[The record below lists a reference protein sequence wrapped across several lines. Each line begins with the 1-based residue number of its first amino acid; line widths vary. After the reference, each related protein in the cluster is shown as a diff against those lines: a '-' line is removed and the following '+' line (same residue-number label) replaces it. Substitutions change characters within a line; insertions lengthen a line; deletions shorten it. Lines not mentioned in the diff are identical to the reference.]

1 MINLKKIKISVSSLP
16 KNGWWNNGIVAYHD
30 NDMMSNGAIP
40 NQELL
45 KKEHKNL
52 IEILQKHSLETIIIP
67 FKSELETNKKYDF
80 VFMRDHFLCNANKDI
95 VICNMKLSERMNE
108 GEYVISTLK
117 DLQYKVSFL
126 DDNCIAEGGEF
137 FFLPKENILLAGQCR
152 NNLRGAEQMAEKLK
166 VSNLHIINSS
176 GYHLDTSISPIF
188 NDEYDCIGL
197 ICARE
202 VFSDNEINNLRSICR
217 SNQWELIEIE
227 HQDIDSSLSFRTA
240 MNGLTLPGLFIGS
253 KNFNQ
258 KQISDFALSNNI
270 IFDSASVSQ
279 FNLSG
284 GSVHCLTNELF

>member
-1 MINLKKIKISVSSLP
+1 MNDLKKIKIAISSLP
-16 KNGWWNNGIVAYHD
+16 QHGWWNNGIVAYHD

-40 NQELL
+40 NQDLL
-45 KKEHKNL
+45 KKEHDNL
-52 IEILQKHSLETIIIP
+52 TAILQKYSLDVIIIP
-67 FKSELETNKKYDF
+67 FGKEIEINKKYDF
-80 VFMRDHFLCNANKDI
+80 VFMRDHFLCNTNKDI
-95 VICNMKLSERMNE
+95 VMCNMKLFERMNE
-108 GEYVISTLK
+108 GKYVISTLN

-126 DDNCIAEGGEF
+126 DENCIAEGGEF
-137 FFLPKENILLAGQCR
+137 FFLPKENILLAGQGR
-152 NNLRGAEQMAEKLK
+152 NNLSGAEQMAEKLK
-166 VSNLHIINSS
+166 VSSLHIINSS

-202 VFSDNEINNLRSICR
+202 VFSDKEINDLRSICR
-217 SNQWELIEIE
+217 LNQWELIEIE

-253 KNFNQ
+253 KNLNQ

-270 IFDSASVSQ
+270 IFDYANVSQ

>member
-45 KKEHKNL
+45 KNEHENL
-52 IEILQKHSLETIIIP
+52 IGILQKHSLETIIIP

-137 FFLPKENILLAGQCR
+137 FFLPKENVLLAGQCR

-166 VSNLHIINSS
+166 VSNLHIINSG

-202 VFSDNEINNLRSICR
+202 VFSNNEINDLRSICK

-253 KNFNQ
+253 KNLNQ

-270 IFDSASVSQ
+270 IFDSTSVSQ

>member
-1 MINLKKIKISVSSLP
+1 MNKLKEIKIAISSLP
-16 KNGWWNNGIVAYHD
+16 KNGWWNNGIIAYHD
-30 NDMMSNGAIP
+30 NDMMSDGAVP

-45 KKEHKNL
+45 KKEHQNL
-52 IEILQKHSLETIIIP
+52 IDKLHEHSLKTISVA
-67 FKSELETNKKYDF
+67 FKPELETNRKYDF
-80 VFMRDHFLCNANKDI
+80 VFMRDHFLCNTDKDI
-95 VICNMKLSERMNE
+95 VMCNMKLSERMNE
-108 GEYVISTLK
+108 GEYVISTLN

-126 DDNCIAEGGEF
+126 DEKCIAEGGEF
-137 FFLPKENILLAGQCR
+137 FFLPKENILLAGQGR

-166 VSNLHIINSS
+166 ISNLHIINSN

-188 NDEYDCIGL
+188 NNEYDCIGI

-202 VFSDNEINNLRSICR
+202 VFSGKEIHDLRNICK

-227 HQDIDSSLSFRTA
+227 HQDINSSLSFRTA

-270 IFDSASVSQ
+270 IFDSANVSQ

>member
-45 KKEHKNL
+45 KKEHQNL
-52 IEILQKHSLETIIIP
+52 IGILQKHSLETIIIP

-202 VFSDNEINNLRSICR
+202 VFSNNEINNLRSICR

>member
-1 MINLKKIKISVSSLP
+1 MNNLKKITISVSSLP
-16 KNGWWNNGIVAYHD
+16 KNGWWSNGIVAYHD

-45 KKEHKNL
+45 KKEHKHL
-52 IEILQKHSLETIIIP
+52 IKILHKNSLNTMIIP
-67 FKSELETNKKYDF
+67 FKPELEVNKKYDF

-95 VICNMKLSERMNE
+95 VICNMKLTERMNE

-117 DLQYKVSFL
+117 DLQYNVSFL

-137 FFLPKENILLAGQCR
+137 FFLPKENVLLAGQCR

-166 VSNLHIINSS
+166 VSNLHIINSG

-188 NDEYDCIGL
+188 NNEYDCIGL

-202 VFSDNEINNLRSICR
+202 VFSNDEINNLRSICR

-227 HQDIDSSLSFRTA
+227 HQDIDLSLSFRTA

-253 KNFNQ
+253 KNLNQ
-258 KQISDFALSNNI
+258 KQISDFALSNNV
-270 IFDSASVSQ
+270 IFDSTSVSQ

>member
-1 MINLKKIKISVSSLP
+1 MNNLKKITISVSSLP
-16 KNGWWNNGIVAYHD
+16 KNGWWSNGIVAYHD

>member
-1 MINLKKIKISVSSLP
+1 MNDLKKIKIAISSLP
-16 KNGWWNNGIVAYHD
+16 QNGWWNNGIVAYHD

-40 NQELL
+40 NQDLL
-45 KKEHKNL
+45 KKEHDNL
-52 IEILQKHSLETIIIP
+52 KEILQKYSLDVIIIP
-67 FKSELETNKKYDF
+67 FGKEIEINKKYDF
-80 VFMRDHFLCNANKDI
+80 VFMRDHFLCNTNKDI
-95 VICNMKLSERMNE
+95 VMCNMKLFERMNE
-108 GEYVISTLK
+108 GEYVISTLN

-126 DDNCIAEGGEF
+126 DENCIAEGGEF
-137 FFLPKENILLAGQCR
+137 FFLPKENILLAGQGR
-152 NNLRGAEQMAEKLK
+152 NNLSGAEQMAEKLK

-202 VFSDNEINNLRSICR
+202 VFSDKEINDLRSICR
-217 SNQWELIEIE
+217 LNQWELIEIE
-227 HQDIDSSLSFRTA
+227 NQDIDSSLSFRTA

-253 KNFNQ
+253 KNLNQ

-270 IFDSASVSQ
+270 IFDYANVSQ

>member
-1 MINLKKIKISVSSLP
+1 MNNLKKITIAVSSLP

-45 KKEHKNL
+45 KKEHENL
-52 IEILQKHSLETIIIP
+52 IGILQKHSLETIIIP

-202 VFSDNEINNLRSICR
+202 VFSNNEINNLRSICR

>member
-1 MINLKKIKISVSSLP
+1 MNDLKKIKISISSLP
-16 KNGWWNNGIVAYHD
+16 QNGWWNNGIVAYHD

-40 NQELL
+40 NQDLL
-45 KKEHKNL
+45 KKEHDNL
-52 IEILQKHSLETIIIP
+52 TAILQKYSLDTVIIP
-67 FKSELETNKKYDF
+67 FGKEIEVNKKYDF
-80 VFMRDHFLCNANKDI
+80 VFMRDHFLCNTNKDI
-95 VICNMKLSERMNE
+95 VMCNMKLSERMNE
-108 GEYVISTLK
+108 GKYVISTLN

-126 DDNCIAEGGEF
+126 GENCIAEGGEF
-137 FFLPKENILLAGQCR
+137 FFLPKENILLAGQGR
-152 NNLRGAEQMAEKLK
+152 NNLMGAEQMAEKLK
-166 VSNLHIINSS
+166 ISNLHIIHSS

-188 NDEYDCIGL
+188 NNEYDCIGL
-197 ICARE
+197 ICAKE

-227 HQDIDSSLSFRTA
+227 NQDINASLSFRTA

-253 KNFNQ
+253 KNLNQ

-270 IFDSASVSQ
+270 IFDYANVSQ

>member
-1 MINLKKIKISVSSLP
+1 MNNLKKITISVSSLP
-16 KNGWWNNGIVAYHD
+16 INGWWSNGIVAYHD

-52 IEILQKHSLETIIIP
+52 IEILQKHSLDTIIIP

-253 KNFNQ
+253 KNLNQ

>member
-1 MINLKKIKISVSSLP
+1 MNNLKKIKISISSLP
-16 KNGWWNNGIVAYHD
+16 KKGWWNNGIVAYHD

-40 NQELL
+40 NQDLL
-45 KKEHKNL
+45 KKEHDNL
-52 IEILQKHSLETIIIP
+52 TAILQKYSLDVIIIP
-67 FKSELETNKKYDF
+67 FGKEIEINKKYDF
-80 VFMRDHFLCNANKDI
+80 VFMRDHFLCNTNKDI
-95 VICNMKLSERMNE
+95 VMCNMKLSERMNE
-108 GEYVISTLK
+108 GKYVISTLN

-126 DDNCIAEGGEF
+126 DENCIAEGGEF
-137 FFLPKENILLAGQCR
+137 FFLPKENILLAGQGR
-152 NNLRGAEQMAEKLK
+152 NNLSGAEQMAEKLK
-166 VSNLHIINSS
+166 VSSLHIINSS

-202 VFSDNEINNLRSICR
+202 VFINNEINDLRSICR
-217 SNQWELIEIE
+217 SNEWELIEIE

-253 KNFNQ
+253 KNLNQ

-270 IFDSASVSQ
+270 IFDYANVSQ

>member
-1 MINLKKIKISVSSLP
+1 MNELKKIKIAISSLP
-16 KNGWWNNGIVAYHD
+16 KNGWWNNGIIAYRD
-30 NDMMSNGAIP
+30 NDMMSDGVIP
-40 NQELL
+40 NQALL
-45 KKEHKNL
+45 KKEYENL
-52 IEILQKHSLETIIIP
+52 IGILQKHSLETIIIP
-67 FKSELETNKKYDF
+67 FKSELESNKKYDF
-80 VFMRDHFLCNANKDI
+80 VFMRDHFLCNANRDI
-95 VICNMKLSERMNE
+95 VICNMKLSQRINE
-108 GEYVISTLK
+108 GEYVISTLN

-166 VSNLHIINSS
+166 VSNLHIINSG

-202 VFSDNEINNLRSICR
+202 VFSDNEINDLRSICR

-227 HQDIDSSLSFRTA
+227 HQDIDSSLNFRTA

-253 KNFNQ
+253 KNLNQ
-258 KQISDFALSNNI
+258 KQISDFALSNNV
-270 IFDSASVSQ
+270 IFDSTSVSQ

>member
-45 KKEHKNL
+45 KKEHENL
-52 IEILQKHSLETIIIP
+52 IGILQKHSLETIIIP

-95 VICNMKLSERMNE
+95 VICNMKLSQRMNE

-253 KNFNQ
+253 KNLNQ
-258 KQISDFALSNNI
+258 KQISDFAVSNNI
-270 IFDSASVSQ
+270 IFDFANVSQ

>member
-1 MINLKKIKISVSSLP
+1 MNDLKKITIAVSSLP

-45 KKEHKNL
+45 KKEHENL
-52 IEILQKHSLETIIIP
+52 IGILHKHSLETIIIP

-80 VFMRDHFLCNANKDI
+80 VFMRDHFLCNTNKDI
-95 VICNMKLSERMNE
+95 VMCNMKLSERMNE
-108 GEYVISTLK
+108 GEFVISNLK
-117 DLQYKVSFL
+117 NLQYNVSFL
-126 DDNCIAEGGEF
+126 DDDCIAEGGEF
-137 FFLPKENILLAGQCR
+137 FFLPKENILLAGQNR

-166 VSNLHIINSS
+166 VSRLHIIKSS
-176 GYHLDTSISPIF
+176 GYHLDTSITPIF
-188 NDEYDCIGL
+188 NNKYECIGI

-202 VFSDNEINNLRSICR
+202 VFRNNEINELRSICI

-227 HQDIDSSLSFRTA
+227 HQNINSSLSFRTA
-240 MNGLTLPGLFIGS
+240 MNGLTLPGLFISS
-253 KNFNQ
+253 KKLNQ
-258 KQISDFALSNNI
+258 KPISDFALSNGI
-270 IFDSASVSQ
+270 AFDSTEVSQ

>member
-1 MINLKKIKISVSSLP
+1 MNDLKKITIAVSSLP

-45 KKEHKNL
+45 KKEHKHL
-52 IEILQKHSLETIIIP
+52 IKILHKNSLNTMIIP
-67 FKSELETNKKYDF
+67 FKPELEVNKKYDF

-95 VICNMKLSERMNE
+95 VICNMKLSQRMNE

-166 VSNLHIINSS
+166 VSNLHIINSG

-202 VFSDNEINNLRSICR
+202 VFSNNEINDLRSICR

>member
-1 MINLKKIKISVSSLP
+1 MNDLKKITIAVSSLP

-45 KKEHKNL
+45 KKEHKHL
-52 IEILQKHSLETIIIP
+52 IKILHKNSLNTMIIP
-67 FKSELETNKKYDF
+67 FKPELEVNKKYDF
-80 VFMRDHFLCNANKDI
+80 VFMRDHFLCNTNKDI
-95 VICNMKLSERMNE
+95 VICNMKLTERMNE

-117 DLQYKVSFL
+117 DLQYNVSFL

-253 KNFNQ
+253 KNLNQ
-258 KQISDFALSNNI
+258 KQISDFAVSNNI
-270 IFDSASVSQ
+270 IFDFANVSQ

>member
-1 MINLKKIKISVSSLP
+1 MNNLKKIKISISSLP
-16 KNGWWNNGIVAYHD
+16 KKGWWNNGIVAYHD

-40 NQELL
+40 NQDLL
-45 KKEHKNL
+45 KQEHDNL
-52 IEILQKHSLETIIIP
+52 TVILQKHSLDTIIIP
-67 FKSELETNKKYDF
+67 FGKEIETNKKYDF
-80 VFMRDHFLCNANKDI
+80 VFMRDHFLCNTNKDI
-95 VICNMKLSERMNE
+95 VMCNMKLSERMNE
-108 GEYVISTLK
+108 GKYVISTLN

-126 DDNCIAEGGEF
+126 DENCIAEGGEF
-137 FFLPKENILLAGQCR
+137 FFLPKENILLAGQGR
-152 NNLRGAEQMAEKLK
+152 NNLSGAEQMAEKLK

-202 VFSDNEINNLRSICR
+202 VFSHKEINDLRSICR
-217 SNQWELIEIE
+217 LNQWELIEIE
-227 HQDIDSSLSFRTA
+227 NQDIDSSLSFRTA

-253 KNFNQ
+253 KNLNQ

>member
-1 MINLKKIKISVSSLP
+1 MNNLKKITISVSSLP
-16 KNGWWNNGIVAYHD
+16 KNGWWSNGIVAYHD

-52 IEILQKHSLETIIIP
+52 IEILQKHSLDTIIIP

-80 VFMRDHFLCNANKDI
+80 VFMRDHYLCNANKDV

-137 FFLPKENILLAGQCR
+137 FFLPKEKILLAGQCR